1 MLLNLTLKNFVIV
14 DELQLSFDGGFT
26 VLTGETGAGKSII
39 LDAIGLLLGD
49 KADFS
54 QIRHGETEAKLSA
67 LFAIDNLPN
76 VQNILIEQGFSEE
89 LCDEMVISRT
99 ISANGRSRNFI
110 NGQAATLAQL
120 KQIGEMLI
128 DIHGQHA
135 HYSLMNENEQRH
147 ILDSF
152 SGSLKTAES
161 VKSAFQNYQN
171 ALQALTDAQN
181 NADELAERQER
192 LAWQHKELS
201 ELAPKAGE
209 WQDLSAQ
216 YDILSHAADIQTA
229 ANNGYQLIDGDNGLS
244 TLLHRCVRQIE
255 DLAHI
260 EPQFQES
267 LSILASVEAEIGEV
281 SSILRAVSNKSELDP
296 QELAE
301 CEDRMSALSAAAKKF
316 RCDEDGLPEKLA
328 EIEHKLHNLNASVDM
343 EKLQQQV
350 SECLAVYQKQAAQLS
365 QQRKD
370 GAQRLSNE
378 VEQNLQRLAMQKA
391 RFQVAL
397 TPVSEPNLH
406 GNEKIQYQIDTTMSG
421 VLRALAKTAS
431 GGELAR
437 ISLAVQVATGRAAT
451 VPTLIFD
458 EVDSG
463 IGGRVADIVGQS
475 MRQLSQNYQVLAITH
490 LAQVASYADSHW
502 QVAKSQKNNQ
512 IISKI
517 NILDKENRIDEIARM
532 IGGETITDTTR
543 ENAKEMLKNA
553 QGK

>member
-1 MLLNLTLKNFVIV
+1 MLLNLSLKNFVIV

-54 QIRHGETEAKLSA
+54 QIRNGEKEAKLSA
-67 LFAIDNLPN
+67 LFAIENLPS
-76 VQNILIEQGFSEE
+76 VQNILIEQGLSEE
-89 LCDEMVISRT
+89 PENELVISRI
-99 ISANGRSRNFI
+99 ISEQGRSRQFI
-110 NGQAATLAQL
+110 NGQAATVAQL
-120 KQIGEMLI
+120 KQIGEKLI

-147 ILDSF
+147 ILDNF
-152 SGSLKTAES
+152 SGCLKQAES
-161 VKSAFQNYQN
+161 VKAAYQDYQQAHN
-171 ALQALTDAQN
+171 ALTDAQN
-181 NADELAERQER
+181 NAEQLADLQER
-192 LAWQHKELS
+192 LAWQYQELS
-201 ELAPKAGE
+201 ELSPKSGE
-209 WQDLSAQ
+209 WAELSAQ

-229 ANNGYQLIDGDNGLS
+229 AENSYQLIDGDNGMA
-244 TLLHRCVRQIE
+244 TLLNRCVRQIE

-260 EPQFQES
+260 EPHFNDS
-267 LSILASVEAEIGEV
+267 LQILASVEAEIGEV
-281 SSILRAVSNKSELDP
+281 SSILRSVANKGELDP

-301 CEDRMSALSAAAKKF
+301 CEERMHNLSAAAKKY
-316 RCDEDGLPEKLA
+316 RCDEEGLPEKLA
-328 EIEHKLHNLNASVDM
+328 EIEQKLHHLKASVDI

-350 SECLAVYQKQAAQLS
+350 SEKLLAYQKEAAKLS
-365 QQRKD
+365 KQREN
-370 GAQRLSNE
+370 GAKRLSDE
-378 VEQNLQRLAMQKA
+378 VQQGLHRLAMQKA
-391 RFQVAL
+391 KFQVAL

-421 VLRALAKTAS
+421 VLRPLAKTAS

-437 ISLAVQVATGRAAT
+437 ISLAVQVAAGRAAT

-463 IGGRVADIVGQS
+463 IGGSVADKVGQS
-475 MRQLSQNYQVLAITH
+475 LQQLSQNYQVLAITH

-502 QVAKSQKNNQ
+502 QVIKSEKDNQ

-517 NILDKENRIDEIARM
+517 NILDTENRITEIARM
-532 IGGETITDTTR
+532 ISGEKMTDTTR
-543 ENAKEMLKNA
+543 QNAAEMLKNA

>member
-1 MLLNLTLKNFVIV
+1 MILNLTLKNFVIV

-147 ILDSF
+147 ILDAF
-152 SGSLKTAES
+152 SGSLKQAEA
-161 VKSAFQNYQN
+161 VKTAFQDYQN
-171 ALQALTDAQN
+171 AQQALTDAQN

-192 LAWQHKELS
+192 LAWQHKELL
-201 ELAPKAGE
+201 ELAPKTGE

-281 SSILRAVSNKSELDP
+281 GSILRAVSNKSELDP

-328 EIEHKLHNLNASVDM
+328 EIEQKLHNLNASVDM

-350 SECLAVYQKQAAQLS
+350 SECLAVYQKHAAQLS

-370 GAQRLSNE
+370 GVQRLSNE

-397 TPVSEPNLH
+397 TPVFEPNLH

-437 ISLAVQVATGRAAT
+437 ISLAVQVAAGRAAT

-463 IGGRVADIVGQS
+463 IGGRVADIVGQCIKK
-475 MRQLSQNYQVLAITH
+475 LSQNYQVLAITH

-502 QVAKSQKNNQ
+502 QVTKNQKNNQ

>member
-14 DELQLSFDGGFT
+14 DELQLSFDGSFT

-67 LFAIDNLPN
+67 LFAIENLTN

-99 ISANGRSRNFI
+99 ILANGRSRNFI

-161 VKSAFQNYQN
+161 VKTAFQDYQN
-171 ALQALTDAQN
+171 AQQALTDAQN

-192 LAWQHKELS
+192 LAWQHKELL

-301 CEDRMSALSAAAKKF
+301 CEGRMSALSAAAKKF

-328 EIEHKLHNLNASVDM
+328 EIEQKLHNLNASVDM

-437 ISLAVQVATGRAAT
+437 ISLAVQVAAGRATT

-463 IGGRVADIVGQS
+463 IGGGVADKVGQS
-475 MRQLSQNYQVLAITH
+475 LRQLSQNYQVLAITH
-490 LAQVASYADSHW
+490 LAQVASYADCHW
-502 QVAKSQKNNQ
+502 QVTKSQKDNQ

-532 IGGETITDTTR
+532 IGGEKITATTR
-543 ENAKEMLKNA
+543 NNAQEMLKNA
-553 QGK
+553 QEK

>member
-161 VKSAFQNYQN
+161 VKTAFQDYQN
-171 ALQALTDAQN
+171 AQQALTDAQN

-201 ELAPKAGE
+201 ELAPKTGE

-328 EIEHKLHNLNASVDM
+328 EIEQKLHNLNASVDM

-421 VLRALAKTAS
+421 VLRPLAKTAS

-437 ISLAVQVATGRAAT
+437 ISLAVQVAAGRAAT

-463 IGGRVADIVGQS
+463 IGGRVADIVGQCIKK
-475 MRQLSQNYQVLAITH
+475 LSQNYQVLAITH

-502 QVAKSQKNNQ
+502 QVTKNQKSNQ

-532 IGGETITDTTR
+532 IGGETITDT
-543 ENAKEMLKNA
+543 
-553 QGK
+553 

>member
-67 LFAIDNLPN
+67 LFAIDNLSN

-161 VKSAFQNYQN
+161 VKTAFQNYQN
-171 ALQALTDAQN
+171 AQQALTDAQN

-192 LAWQHKELS
+192 LAWQHKELL

-281 SSILRAVSNKSELDP
+281 GSILRAVSNKSELDP

-301 CEDRMSALSAAAKKF
+301 CEDRMSALSVAAKKF

-328 EIEHKLHNLNASVDM
+328 EIEQKLHNLNASVDM

-421 VLRALAKTAS
+421 VLRPLAKTAS

-437 ISLAVQVATGRAAT
+437 ISLAVQVAAGRAAT

-475 MRQLSQNYQVLAITH
+475 LRQLSQNYQVLAITH

-502 QVAKSQKNNQ
+502 QVTKSQKNNQ

-517 NILDKENRIDEIARM
+517 NILDRENRIDEIARM

>member
-54 QIRHGETEAKLSA
+54 QIRYGETEAKLSA

-161 VKSAFQNYQN
+161 VKTAFQNYQN
-171 ALQALTDAQN
+171 AQQALTDAQN

-421 VLRALAKTAS
+421 VLRPLAKTAS

-437 ISLAVQVATGRAAT
+437 ISLAVQVAAGRAAT

-463 IGGRVADIVGQS
+463 IGGRVADIVGQCIKK
-475 MRQLSQNYQVLAITH
+475 LSQNYQVLAITH

-502 QVAKSQKNNQ
+502 QVTKSQKNNQ

-517 NILDKENRIDEIARM
+517 NILYRENRIDEIARM

>member
-1 MLLNLTLKNFVIV
+1 MLLNLSLKNFVIV

-99 ISANGRSRNFI
+99 IAANGRSRNFI

-161 VKSAFQNYQN
+161 VKTAFQNYQN
-171 ALQALTDAQN
+171 AQQALTDAQN

-281 SSILRAVSNKSELDP
+281 GSILRAVSNKSELDP

-328 EIEHKLHNLNASVDM
+328 EIEQKLHNLNASVDM

-391 RFQVAL
+391 QFQVAL

-437 ISLAVQVATGRAAT
+437 ISLAVQVAAGRAAT

-475 MRQLSQNYQVLAITH
+475 LRQLSQNYQVLAITH

-502 QVAKSQKNNQ
+502 QVTKSQKNNQ

-517 NILDKENRIDEIARM
+517 NILYRENRIDEIARM

>member
-161 VKSAFQNYQN
+161 VKTAFQDYQN
-171 ALQALTDAQN
+171 AQQALTDAQN

-301 CEDRMSALSAAAKKF
+301 YEDRMSALSAAAKKF

-328 EIEHKLHNLNASVDM
+328 EIEQKLHNLNASVDM

-370 GAQRLSNE
+370 GAQRLSHE

-421 VLRALAKTAS
+421 VLRPLAKTAS

-437 ISLAVQVATGRAAT
+437 ISLAVQVAAGRAAT

-463 IGGRVADIVGQS
+463 IGGRVADIVGQCIKK
-475 MRQLSQNYQVLAITH
+475 LSQNYQVLAITH

-502 QVAKSQKNNQ
+502 QVTKSQKNNQ

>member
-171 ALQALTDAQN
+171 AQQALTDAQN

-391 RFQVAL
+391 QFQVAL

-517 NILDKENRIDEIARM
+517 NILDRENRIDEIARM

>member
-152 SGSLKTAES
+152 SGSLKIAES
-161 VKSAFQNYQN
+161 VKTAFQDYQN
-171 ALQALTDAQN
+171 AQQALTDAQN

-192 LAWQHKELS
+192 LAWQHQELS

-370 GAQRLSNE
+370 GAQRLSHE

-391 RFQVAL
+391 QFQVAL

-437 ISLAVQVATGRAAT
+437 ISLAVQVAAGRAAT

-463 IGGRVADIVGQS
+463 IGGSVADKVGQS
-475 MRQLSQNYQVLAITH
+475 LQQLSQNYQVLAITH

-502 QVAKSQKNNQ
+502 QVTKSQKNNQ

-517 NILDKENRIDEIARM
+517 NILDKEYRIDEIARM

>member
-161 VKSAFQNYQN
+161 VKTAFQDYQN
-171 ALQALTDAQN
+171 AQQALTDAQN
-181 NADELAERQER
+181 NADKLAERQER

-328 EIEHKLHNLNASVDM
+328 EIEQKLHNLNASVDM

-370 GAQRLSNE
+370 GAKRLSNE

-421 VLRALAKTAS
+421 VLRPLAKTAS

-437 ISLAVQVATGRAAT
+437 ISLAVQVAAGRAAT

-463 IGGRVADIVGQS
+463 IGGRVADIVGQCIKK
-475 MRQLSQNYQVLAITH
+475 LSQNYQVLAITH

-502 QVAKSQKNNQ
+502 QVTKSQKNNQ

-517 NILDKENRIDEIARM
+517 NILDRENRIDEIARM

>member
-14 DELQLSFDGGFT
+14 DELQLSFDGSFT

-67 LFAIDNLPN
+67 LFAIENLTN

-99 ISANGRSRNFI
+99 ILANGRSRNFI

-120 KQIGEMLI
+120 KQIGEILI

-161 VKSAFQNYQN
+161 VKTAFQDYQN
-171 ALQALTDAQN
+171 AQQALTDAQN

-192 LAWQHKELS
+192 LAWQHKELL

-301 CEDRMSALSAAAKKF
+301 CEGRMSALSAAAKKF

-328 EIEHKLHNLNASVDM
+328 EIEQKLHNLNASVDM

-437 ISLAVQVATGRAAT
+437 ISLAVQVAAGRATT

-463 IGGRVADIVGQS
+463 IGGGVADKVGQS
-475 MRQLSQNYQVLAITH
+475 LRQLSQNYQVLAITH
-490 LAQVASYADSHW
+490 LAQVASYADCHW
-502 QVAKSQKNNQ
+502 QVTKSQKDNQ

-532 IGGETITDTTR
+532 IGGEKITATTR
-543 ENAKEMLKNA
+543 NNAQEMLKNA
-553 QGK
+553 QEK

>member
-54 QIRHGETEAKLSA
+54 QIRYGETEAKLSA

-161 VKSAFQNYQN
+161 VKTAFQNYQN
-171 ALQALTDAQN
+171 AQQALTDAQN
-181 NADELAERQER
+181 NVDELAERQER

-201 ELAPKAGE
+201 ELAPKTGE

-260 EPQFQES
+260 EPQFNDS
-267 LSILASVEAEIGEV
+267 LQILASVEAEIGEV

-316 RCDEDGLPEKLA
+316 RCDEEGLPEKLA
-328 EIEHKLHNLNASVDM
+328 EIEQKLHNLNASVDM

-437 ISLAVQVATGRAAT
+437 ISLAVQVAAGRAAT

-463 IGGRVADIVGQS
+463 IGGRVADIVGQCIKK
-475 MRQLSQNYQVLAITH
+475 LSQNYQVLAITH
-490 LAQVASYADSHW
+490 LAQVASYADCHW

-517 NILDKENRIDEIARM
+517 NILDRENRIDEIARM